1 MPLLM
6 QVYGIL
12 FFTITVVWSFKAFKG
27 PYKAWYSHFQSNM
40 CVKGLCR
47 RPLHATTID
56 EVTSDGVDARRFSAS
71 SGAALQLEKVSLSIG
86 NNDIISNIDWTMYP
100 NERWAL
106 VGPNGAGKS
115 TLLRALTGTGGK
127 MINIREGDVT
137 IGKNKRMGYL
147 EQKGVSGSTLT
158 VRQEVSSRMERLSSA
173 TKRYEAAEARL
184 TGGDTSEESMT
195 EFEEASLEYE
205 AAGGYT
211 VEQKIGGV
219 LKGLGFLED
228 DYDRS
233 CSEFSGGWQMRI
245 ALARLLLS
253 EPDLLILDEPTNHL
267 DKGAKD
273 WLSNYLSKYDG
284 TLLVVSH
291 DTNLLDNA
299 VNSIAEVRGG
309 SIELYKSRSHEQ
321 WLVERD
327 ERVERAQAAFEKN
340 QEEIARLQGFVDRF
354 GAKTMGAS
362 QAQSRLKQI
371 EKLEKEGPSA
381 PQTSDGPKPVL
392 VLPKP
397 PAGTPKELLTMKE
410 VELCWQDAVVLS
422 AVSLKVEKGMRIA
435 VRGPNG
441 AGKSTLLSGL
451 SQKLPLAAGERIE
464 GDNLAMGV
472 FTQDL
477 AQDLDQSARAVDV
490 VTSAAREYDPTISDE
505 KARSVLGALGLR
517 QEKALRLVGHLSG
530 GEKARVALASFV
542 LIPHNFLLLDEPT
555 NHLDAATVTT
565 LVEALSKWE
574 GGAVMAISH
583 DRSFL
588 ERLRP
593 THVLTV
599 RGGTAVLEERGLK
612 DSDWEDD
619 LNSRVAEAKF
629 APVAA
634 LEDSTTTGA
643 AVIAKA
649 SGADQDLKKRKFNAP
664 KRMMKIE
671 TALEKLDESIAS
683 LDSEMLENGRNLDKL
698 KDLQTRR
705 DDAVCKQEELWVE
718 YEELSS
724 LLE

>member
-1 MPLLM
+1 ML
-6 QVYGIL
+6 
-12 FFTITVVWSFKAFKG
+12 
-27 PYKAWYSHFQSNM
+27 
-40 CVKGLCR
+40 R
-47 RPLHATTID
+47 ATSTD
-56 EVTSDGVDARRFSAS
+56 EVSEVDKSQPDGGIDARRFSSS
-71 SGAALQLEKVSLSIG
+71 SGAALELDSVALSIG
-86 NNDIISNIDWTMYP
+86 NNDIISDINWTMYP

-127 MINIREGDVT
+127 MVNIRDGDVT

-147 EQKGVSGSTLT
+147 EQKGVSGSTMT
-158 VRQEVSSRMERLSSA
+158 VRQEVSSRMERLAAA

-184 TGGDTSEESMT
+184 TEGDTSEESMI
-195 EFEEASLEYE
+195 EFEEASVEYE

-219 LKGLGFLED
+219 LKGLGFLEE

-273 WLSNYLSKYDG
+273 WLSTWLSKYDG

-291 DTNLLDNA
+291 DTNLLDSA

-309 SIELYKSRSHEQ
+309 TIELYKSRTHDQ
-321 WLVERD
+321 WLVERV
-327 ERVERAQAAFEKN
+327 ERVERAQAAYEKN

-362 QAQSRLKQI
+362 QAQSKLKQI
-371 EKLEKEGPSA
+371 EKLEKGGPAA
-381 PQTSDGPKPVL
+381 PQISDGPKPVL
-392 VLPKP
+392 KLPRP
-397 PAGTPKELLTMKE
+397 PPGTPKELLTLRGVDLRWE
-410 VELCWQDAVVLS
+410 NQLILGGVN
-422 AVSLKVEKGMRIA
+422 LKVEKGMRIA

-477 AQDLDQSARAVDV
+477 AQDLDQTARAVDV
-490 VTSAAREYDPTISDE
+490 VTTAARDYDATISDE
-505 KARSVLGALGLR
+505 TARSVLGALGLR

-555 NHLDAATVTT
+555 NHLDAATVST
-565 LVEALSKWE
+565 LVDALAKWE

-583 DRSFL
+583 DKAFL
-588 ERLRP
+588 ERLQP

-599 RGGTAVLEERGLK
+599 RGGKAVLEERGLK
-612 DSDWEDD
+612 EADWQDD
-619 LNSRVAEAKF
+619 LNSRATEAKF
-629 APVAA
+629 FSTPAA
-634 LEDSTTTGA
+634 ATTATTT
-643 AVIAKA
+643 A
-649 SGADQDLKKRKFNAP
+649 SAGSGKGGGDTDLKKKKFNAP
-664 KRMMKIE
+664 KRLMKLE
-671 TALEKLDESIAS
+671 GSLEKLEALLVT
-683 LDSEMLENGRNLDKL
+683 LDSEMLEHGRDLDKL
-698 KDLQTRR
+698 KELQSQR
-705 DDAVCKQEELWVE
+705 DEAEGKQTELWAE
-718 YEELSS
+718 YEELSA